1 MKNEEENKD
10 YNISKEQSYRK
21 KLVDVKAANENANR
35 IMTFFYSGVI
45 KLILGI
51 LLLLIGLTGFIGLI
65 EVINNNKTNGIIYF
79 SILIVVTLA
88 GGILLIIWY
97 IKKNYKGKTAEKERE
112 RLDEMDAKNSD
123 IK

>member
-1 MKNEEENKD
+1 
-10 YNISKEQSYRK
+10 
-21 KLVDVKAANENANR
+21 
-35 IMTFFYSGVI
+35 MTFFYSGVI

-65 EVINNNKTNGIIYF
+65 EVINSNKTNGIIYF

-112 RLDEMDAKNSD
+112 RLDEIDAKNSD